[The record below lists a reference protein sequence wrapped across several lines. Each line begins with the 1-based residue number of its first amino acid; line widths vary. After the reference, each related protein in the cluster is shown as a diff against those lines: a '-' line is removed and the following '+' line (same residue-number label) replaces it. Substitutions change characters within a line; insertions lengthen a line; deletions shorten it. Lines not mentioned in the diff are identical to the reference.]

1 MHVLITGGA
10 GFIGSHTAERLL
22 ELGARVRVLDNL
34 SSGKIANLPQSEA
47 RLDIR
52 QGDVRDAQA
61 VEQAMDGVSHVLHL
75 AAQVS
80 VAASLADP
88 VGSGATNVGGF
99 LQVLDCARRRSV
111 RRFVYASSSAVYG
124 TVAEALTTESTP
136 ARPISPYGLEKKID
150 DMYAAL
156 YRQVYGTSCA
166 GLRYF
171 NVFGTRQDASS
182 PYSGVISLFM
192 RALREGEP
200 LGIYGDGQQTRDFID
215 VRDVAR
221 ANARA
226 LDASFEGVCNVCCGK
241 RTSLLELT
249 RILGQVSGRPV
260 SVRALGERAGDIR
273 HSCGDN
279 TRLRT
284 ELGISSFTSIEAG
297 LRRLWNDAGTSTKTK
312 ESS

>member
-22 ELGARVRVLDNL
+22 EVGARVRVLDNL
-34 SSGKIANLPQSEA
+34 SSGKLENLPPDA
-47 RLDIR
+47 PNLAFVR
-52 QGDVRDAQA
+52 GDVRDALA
-61 VEQAMDGVSHVLHL
+61 VDAALEGISHVLHL

-80 VAASLADP
+80 VAASVEDP

-99 LQVLDCARRRSV
+99 LQVLDSARRRGV

-124 TVAEALTTESTP
+124 PVEGGMAFEATP
-136 ARPISPYGLEKKID
+136 ANPMSPYGLEKKID
-150 DMYAAL
+150 DLYAGL
-156 YRQVYGTSCA
+156 YGQLYGVSCA

-171 NVFGTRQDASS
+171 NVFGPRQDASS

-192 RALREGEP
+192 RSLRSGEP
-200 LGIYGDGQQTRDFID
+200 LGIYGDGRQTRDFIN

-226 LDASFEGVCNVCCGK
+226 LDASFEGVCNVCTGI
-241 RTSLLELT
+241 RTSLLDLT
-249 RILGQVSGRPV
+249 RILGEVSGRPV
-260 SVRALGERAGDIR
+260 TVRALGERAGDIR

-284 ELGISSFTSIEAG
+284 ELGISTFTSIETG
-297 LRRLWNDAGTSTKTK
+297 LRRLWNETGTYTKAK
-312 ESS
+312 EPS